1 MTTALVTGATAGIG
15 NAFVRSLAQDG
26 YDLVLVARDAERMQQ
41 VAQELKER
49 HHVDVE
55 ILPAD
60 LADDEELA
68 RVEERLADTARP
80 IDLLVNNAGFAV
92 NKRFVT
98 GDIDAEDRMLRVLV
112 GAVQRLTRAALP
124 GMVERGRGGVVNVS
138 SVASFVPMGTYS
150 AAKAWVTTFSVGLSA
165 DLAGTGVRVQAL
177 CPGYTRTE
185 FHDRAGIDMRKTP
198 GWMWLDADDVVAE
211 SLAALSKDVS
221 VCVPG
226 RQYKALVA
234 LSRLVPLRLVP
245 LVMRRLGRARR
256 RR

>member
-15 NAFVRSLAQDG
+15 NAFVRRLAQDG
-26 YDLVLVARDAERMQQ
+26 YDLVLVARDAERMQRI
-41 VAQELKER
+41 AQELKER
-49 HHVDVE
+49 HHIDVE
-55 ILPAD
+55 PLPAD
-60 LADDEELA
+60 LTVDEDLA

-80 IDLLVNNAGFAV
+80 VDLLVNNAGFGV
-92 NKRFVT
+92 NQRFAA
-98 GDIDAEDRMLRVLV
+98 GDIDAEDRMLQVLV
-112 GAVQRLTRAALP
+112 RAVQRLTRAALP
-124 GMVERGRGGVVNVS
+124 GMVERGRGGVINVS

-150 AAKAWVTTFSVGLSA
+150 AAKAWVTSFSLGLSA
-165 DLAGTGVRVQAL
+165 DLGGTGVRVQAL
-177 CPGYTRTE
+177 CPGYTHTE